1 MKYYFTW
8 HDIEDNFEEN
18 RCSWPETWIDVQVY
32 SDSVEIYQ
40 NRDKPQKSDMQ
51 YLKDI
56 FGRNYSMEKNTLLID
71 FTETSLDIIFQFDD
85 SPKAEKKYAPLF
97 RDIYFQKCESTDTD
111 FDDLKMIAFHSY
123 KGGVGR
129 TLSLTAFL
137 RQCTQKYPDK
147 KIKMVANLPYYIT
160 TPIIMNVLENHIPVE
175 SITVMIQKEVAYRM
189 KAQPSTKDYGS
200 LSLAVQYYCE
210 PYLVANVPQ
219 NCFMPRPNVD
229 SAVIKLTVM
238 DKPKVQVNNE
248 KFMFE
253 FIKAAFS
260 QRRKTL
266 VNCIFSSGLLT
277 LSKDE
282 IGKMLNGL
290 GYDERVRGESLTLE
304 DYGKITDEAEKY
316 IK

>member
-1 MKYYFTW
+1 MEASLAYKTKKIVEKYGFSFKKNFGQNFLVDERVLGKIVSSAEISKY
-8 HDIEDNFEEN
+8 DVVIEVGPGIGTLTQALAKEAYK
-18 RCSWPETWIDVQVY
+18 VVA
-32 SDSVEIYQ
+32 VEI
-40 NRDKPQKSDMQ
+40 DT
-51 YLKDI
+51 
-56 FGRNYSMEKNTLLID
+56 TLVPILG
-71 FTETSLDIIFQFDD
+71 ELLS
-85 SPKAEKKYAPLF
+85 
-97 RDIYFQKCESTDTD
+97 D
-111 FDDLKMIAFHSY
+111 FDNIEIINEDILKVDVNAIAE
-123 KGGVGR
+123 
-129 TLSLTAFL
+129 
-137 RQCTQKYPDK
+137 KYPDK

>member
-1 MKYYFTW
+1 MKV
-8 HDIEDNFEEN
+8 
-18 RCSWPETWIDVQVY
+18 DVNA
-32 SDSVEIYQ
+32 I
-40 NRDKPQKSDMQ
+40 
-51 YLKDI
+51 
-56 FGRNYSMEKNTLLID
+56 
-71 FTETSLDIIFQFDD
+71 
-85 SPKAEKKYAPLF
+85 AE
-97 RDIYFQKCESTDTD
+97 
-111 FDDLKMIAFHSY
+111 
-123 KGGVGR
+123 
-129 TLSLTAFL
+129 
-137 RQCTQKYPDK
+137 KYPDK

-266 VNCIFSSGLLT
+266 VNCILVVDYLLCQ
-277 LSKDE
+277 
-282 IGKMLNGL
+282 KMKLVKCL
-290 GYDERVRGESLTLE
+290 MALAMMKE
-304 DYGKITDEAEKY
+304 
-316 IK
+316 

>member
-1 MKYYFTW
+1 MEASLAYKTKKIVEKYGFSFKKNFGQNFLV
-8 HDIEDNFEEN
+8 DERVLGKIVSSAEISKDDVVIEVGPGIGTLTQALAKEAYK
-18 RCSWPETWIDVQVY
+18 VVA
-32 SDSVEIYQ
+32 VEI
-40 NRDKPQKSDMQ
+40 DT
-51 YLKDI
+51 
-56 FGRNYSMEKNTLLID
+56 TLVPILG
-71 FTETSLDIIFQFDD
+71 ELLS
-85 SPKAEKKYAPLF
+85 
-97 RDIYFQKCESTDTD
+97 D
-111 FDDLKMIAFHSY
+111 FDNIEIINEDILKVDVNAIAE
-123 KGGVGR
+123 
-129 TLSLTAFL
+129 
-137 RQCTQKYPDK
+137 KYPDK

-160 TPIIMNVLENHIPVE
+160 TPIIMNVIENHIPVE

>member
-1 MKYYFTW
+1 MEASLAYKTKKKVEKYGFSFKKNFGQNFLV
-8 HDIEDNFEEN
+8 DERVLGKIVSSAEISKDDVVIEVGPGIGTLTQALAKEAYK
-18 RCSWPETWIDVQVY
+18 VVA
-32 SDSVEIYQ
+32 VEI
-40 NRDKPQKSDMQ
+40 DT
-51 YLKDI
+51 
-56 FGRNYSMEKNTLLID
+56 TLVPILG
-71 FTETSLDIIFQFDD
+71 ELLS
-85 SPKAEKKYAPLF
+85 
-97 RDIYFQKCESTDTD
+97 D
-111 FDDLKMIAFHSY
+111 FDNIEIINEDILKVDVNAIAE
-123 KGGVGR
+123 
-129 TLSLTAFL
+129 
-137 RQCTQKYPDK
+137 KYPDK

>member
-1 MKYYFTW
+1 MEASLAYKTKKIVEKYGFSFKKNFGQNFLV
-8 HDIEDNFEEN
+8 DERVLGKIVSSAEISKDDVVIEVGPGIGTLTQALAKEAYK
-18 RCSWPETWIDVQVY
+18 VVA
-32 SDSVEIYQ
+32 VEI
-40 NRDKPQKSDMQ
+40 DTTIVPI
-51 YLKDI
+51 L
-56 FGRNYSMEKNTLLID
+56 GELL
-71 FTETSLDIIFQFDD
+71 S
-85 SPKAEKKYAPLF
+85 
-97 RDIYFQKCESTDTD
+97 D
-111 FDDLKMIAFHSY
+111 FDNIEIINEDILKVDVNAIAE
-123 KGGVGR
+123 
-129 TLSLTAFL
+129 
-137 RQCTQKYPDK
+137 KYPDK

>member
-1 MKYYFTW
+1 MSSAEISK
-8 HDIEDNFEEN
+8 DDVVIEVGPGIGTLTQALAKEAYK
-18 RCSWPETWIDVQVY
+18 VVA
-32 SDSVEIYQ
+32 VEI
-40 NRDKPQKSDMQ
+40 DT
-51 YLKDI
+51 
-56 FGRNYSMEKNTLLID
+56 TLVPILG
-71 FTETSLDIIFQFDD
+71 ELLS
-85 SPKAEKKYAPLF
+85 
-97 RDIYFQKCESTDTD
+97 D
-111 FDDLKMIAFHSY
+111 FDNIEIINEDILKVDVNAIAE
-123 KGGVGR
+123 
-129 TLSLTAFL
+129 
-137 RQCTQKYPDK
+137 KYPDK
-147 KIKMVANLPYYIT
+147 KIKMVAKLPYYIT

-316 IK
+316 IM

>member
-1 MKYYFTW
+1 MEASLAYKTKKIVEKYGFSFKKNFGQNFLV
-8 HDIEDNFEEN
+8 DERVLGKIVSSAEISKDDVVIEVGPGIGTLTQALAKEAYK
-18 RCSWPETWIDVQVY
+18 VVA
-32 SDSVEIYQ
+32 VEI
-40 NRDKPQKSDMQ
+40 DT
-51 YLKDI
+51 
-56 FGRNYSMEKNTLLID
+56 TLVPILG
-71 FTETSLDIIFQFDD
+71 ELLS
-85 SPKAEKKYAPLF
+85 
-97 RDIYFQKCESTDTD
+97 D
-111 FDDLKMIAFHSY
+111 FDNIEIINEDILKVDVNAIAE
-123 KGGVGR
+123 
-129 TLSLTAFL
+129 
-137 RQCTQKYPDK
+137 KYPDK

-282 IGKMLNGL
+282 IGEMLNGL

>member
-1 MKYYFTW
+1 MEASLAYKTKKIVEKYGFSFKKNFGQNFLV
-8 HDIEDNFEEN
+8 DERVLGKIVSSAEISKDDVVIEVGPGIGTLTQALAKEAYK
-18 RCSWPETWIDVQVY
+18 VVA
-32 SDSVEIYQ
+32 VEI
-40 NRDKPQKSDMQ
+40 DT
-51 YLKDI
+51 
-56 FGRNYSMEKNTLLID
+56 TLVPILG
-71 FTETSLDIIFQFDD
+71 ELLS
-85 SPKAEKKYAPLF
+85 
-97 RDIYFQKCESTDTD
+97 D
-111 FDDLKMIAFHSY
+111 FDNIEIINEDILKVDVNAIAE
-123 KGGVGR
+123 
-129 TLSLTAFL
+129 
-137 RQCTQKYPDK
+137 KYPDK

-304 DYGKITDEAEKY
+304 DYGKITEEDEKY

>member
-1 MKYYFTW
+1 MEASLAYKTKKIVEKYGFSFKKNFGQNFLV
-8 HDIEDNFEEN
+8 DERVLGKIVSSAEISKDDVVIEVGPGIGTLTQTLAKEAYK
-18 RCSWPETWIDVQVY
+18 VVA
-32 SDSVEIYQ
+32 VEI
-40 NRDKPQKSDMQ
+40 DT
-51 YLKDI
+51 
-56 FGRNYSMEKNTLLID
+56 TLVPILG
-71 FTETSLDIIFQFDD
+71 ELLS
-85 SPKAEKKYAPLF
+85 
-97 RDIYFQKCESTDTD
+97 D
-111 FDDLKMIAFHSY
+111 FDNIEIINEDILKVDVNAIAE
-123 KGGVGR
+123 
-129 TLSLTAFL
+129 
-137 RQCTQKYPDK
+137 KYPDK

>member
-1 MKYYFTW
+1 MEASLAYKTKKIVEKYGFSFKKNFGQNFLV
-8 HDIEDNFEEN
+8 DERVLGKIVSSAEISKDDVVIEVGPGIGTLTQAVAKEAYK
-18 RCSWPETWIDVQVY
+18 VVA
-32 SDSVEIYQ
+32 VEI
-40 NRDKPQKSDMQ
+40 DT
-51 YLKDI
+51 
-56 FGRNYSMEKNTLLID
+56 TLVPILG
-71 FTETSLDIIFQFDD
+71 ELLS
-85 SPKAEKKYAPLF
+85 
-97 RDIYFQKCESTDTD
+97 D
-111 FDDLKMIAFHSY
+111 FDNIEIINEDILKVDVNAIAE
-123 KGGVGR
+123 
-129 TLSLTAFL
+129 
-137 RQCTQKYPDK
+137 KYPDK

>member
-1 MKYYFTW
+1 MEASLAYKTKKIVEKYGFSFKKNFGQNFLV
-8 HDIEDNFEEN
+8 DERVLGKIVSSAEISKDDVVIEVGPGIGTLTQALAKEA
-18 RCSWPETWIDVQVY
+18 CKVVA
-32 SDSVEIYQ
+32 VEI
-40 NRDKPQKSDMQ
+40 DT
-51 YLKDI
+51 
-56 FGRNYSMEKNTLLID
+56 TLVPILG
-71 FTETSLDIIFQFDD
+71 ELLS
-85 SPKAEKKYAPLF
+85 
-97 RDIYFQKCESTDTD
+97 D
-111 FDDLKMIAFHSY
+111 FDNIEIINEDILKVDVNAIAE
-123 KGGVGR
+123 
-129 TLSLTAFL
+129 
-137 RQCTQKYPDK
+137 KYPDK

>member
-1 MKYYFTW
+1 MEASLAYKTKKIVEKYGFSFKKNFGQNFLV
-8 HDIEDNFEEN
+8 DERVLGKIVSSAEISKDDVVIEVGPGIGTLTQALAKEAYK
-18 RCSWPETWIDVQVY
+18 VVA
-32 SDSVEIYQ
+32 VEIDT
-40 NRDKPQKSDMQ
+40 NLVPILGELLSNFDNIEIINEDI
-51 YLKDI
+51 LKVDI
-56 FGRNYSMEKNTLLID
+56 NAI
-71 FTETSLDIIFQFDD
+71 
-85 SPKAEKKYAPLF
+85 AE
-97 RDIYFQKCESTDTD
+97 
-111 FDDLKMIAFHSY
+111 
-123 KGGVGR
+123 
-129 TLSLTAFL
+129 
-137 RQCTQKYPDK
+137 KYPDK

-282 IGKMLNGL
+282 IGTMLNSL

-304 DYGKITDEAEKY
+304 DYGKLTDEAEKY

>member
-1 MKYYFTW
+1 MEASLAYKTKKIVEKYGFSFKKNFGQNFLV
-8 HDIEDNFEEN
+8 DERVLGKIVSSAEISKDDVVIEVGPGIGTLTQALAKEAYK
-18 RCSWPETWIDVQVY
+18 VVA
-32 SDSVEIYQ
+32 VEI
-40 NRDKPQKSDMQ
+40 DT
-51 YLKDI
+51 
-56 FGRNYSMEKNTLLID
+56 TLVPILG
-71 FTETSLDIIFQFDD
+71 ELLS
-85 SPKAEKKYAPLF
+85 
-97 RDIYFQKCESTDTD
+97 D
-111 FDDLKMIAFHSY
+111 FDNIEIINEDILKVDVNAIAE
-123 KGGVGR
+123 
-129 TLSLTAFL
+129 
-137 RQCTQKYPDK
+137 KYPDK

-304 DYGKITDEAEKY
+304 DDGKITD
-316 IK
+316 

>member
-1 MKYYFTW
+1 MEASLAYKTKKIVEKYGFSFKKNFGQNFLV
-8 HDIEDNFEEN
+8 DERVLGKIVSSAEISKDDVVIEVGPGIGTLTQALAKEAYK
-18 RCSWPETWIDVQVY
+18 VVA
-32 SDSVEIYQ
+32 VEI
-40 NRDKPQKSDMQ
+40 DT
-51 YLKDI
+51 
-56 FGRNYSMEKNTLLID
+56 TLVPILG
-71 FTETSLDIIFQFDD
+71 ELLS
-85 SPKAEKKYAPLF
+85 
-97 RDIYFQKCESTDTD
+97 D
-111 FDDLKMIAFHSY
+111 FDNIEIINEDILKVDVNAIAE
-123 KGGVGR
+123 
-129 TLSLTAFL
+129 
-137 RQCTQKYPDK
+137 KYPDK

-316 IK
+316 IQ

>member
-1 MKYYFTW
+1 MEASLAYKTKKIVEKYGFSFKKNFGQNFLV
-8 HDIEDNFEEN
+8 DERVLGKIVSSAEISKDDVVIEVGPGIGTLTQAIAKEAYK
-18 RCSWPETWIDVQVY
+18 VVA
-32 SDSVEIYQ
+32 VEI
-40 NRDKPQKSDMQ
+40 DT
-51 YLKDI
+51 
-56 FGRNYSMEKNTLLID
+56 TLVPILG
-71 FTETSLDIIFQFDD
+71 ELLS
-85 SPKAEKKYAPLF
+85 
-97 RDIYFQKCESTDTD
+97 D
-111 FDDLKMIAFHSY
+111 FDNIEIINEDILKVDVNAIAE
-123 KGGVGR
+123 
-129 TLSLTAFL
+129 
-137 RQCTQKYPDK
+137 KYPDK

>member
-1 MKYYFTW
+1 MEASLAYKTKKIVEKYGFSFKKNFGQNFLV
-8 HDIEDNFEEN
+8 DERVLGKIVSSAEISKDDVVIEVGPGIGTLTQALAKEAYK
-18 RCSWPETWIDVQVY
+18 VVA
-32 SDSVEIYQ
+32 VEI
-40 NRDKPQKSDMQ
+40 DT
-51 YLKDI
+51 
-56 FGRNYSMEKNTLLID
+56 TLVPILG
-71 FTETSLDIIFQFDD
+71 ELLS
-85 SPKAEKKYAPLF
+85 
-97 RDIYFQKCESTDTD
+97 D
-111 FDDLKMIAFHSY
+111 FDNIEIINEDILKVDVNAIAE
-123 KGGVGR
+123 
-129 TLSLTAFL
+129 
-137 RQCTQKYPDK
+137 KYPDK

-200 LSLAVQYYCE
+200 LSIAVQYYCE

>member
-1 MKYYFTW
+1 MEASLAYKTKKIVEKYGFSFKKNFGQNFLV
-8 HDIEDNFEEN
+8 DERVLGKIVSSAEISKDDVVIEVGPGIGTLTQALAKEAYK
-18 RCSWPETWIDVQVY
+18 VVA
-32 SDSVEIYQ
+32 VEI
-40 NRDKPQKSDMQ
+40 DT
-51 YLKDI
+51 
-56 FGRNYSMEKNTLLID
+56 TLVPILG
-71 FTETSLDIIFQFDD
+71 ELLS
-85 SPKAEKKYAPLF
+85 
-97 RDIYFQKCESTDTD
+97 D
-111 FDDLKMIAFHSY
+111 FDNIEIINEDILKVDVNAIAE
-123 KGGVGR
+123 
-129 TLSLTAFL
+129 
-137 RQCTQKYPDK
+137 KYPDK

-282 IGKMLNGL
+282 IGNLLNGL
-290 GYDERVRGESLTLE
+290 CYDERVRGDSLTLE

>member
-1 MKYYFTW
+1 MEASLAYKTKKIVEKYGFSFKKNFGQNFLV
-8 HDIEDNFEEN
+8 DERVLGKIVSSAEISKDDVVIEVGPGIGTLTQALAKEAYK
-18 RCSWPETWIDVQVY
+18 VVA
-32 SDSVEIYQ
+32 VEI
-40 NRDKPQKSDMQ
+40 DT
-51 YLKDI
+51 
-56 FGRNYSMEKNTLLID
+56 TLVPILG
-71 FTETSLDIIFQFDD
+71 ELLS
-85 SPKAEKKYAPLF
+85 
-97 RDIYFQKCESTDTD
+97 D
-111 FDDLKMIAFHSY
+111 FDNIEIINEDILKVDVNAIAE
-123 KGGVGR
+123 
-129 TLSLTAFL
+129 
-137 RQCTQKYPDK
+137 KYPDK

-266 VNCIFSSGLLT
+266 VNCIFSGGLLT